1 MKNTYAIFYL
11 TLAFLAAFYS
21 SSAQITPLGDMQASR
36 TNGKLTITVK
46 DNATFGGFFLTDAN
60 DSVQVSFYITE
71 DDPRNGKY
79 SARRKS
85 ELSGK
90 VQLIFNALDFQAG
103 DALTFHITENLNGG
117 IVKGYVFVDG
127 GYLGTSVTNVDVCPI
142 SISCGDNIG
151 SIFFTFDP
159 SVSLVGP
166 QNTSTPILIFAPG
179 LSNNGTQTP
188 GSVHIQSNSLV
199 IRTNAVFPNECSLI
213 MGTVVIVING
223 HKCVF
228 VNGTLQTNDLVNPFA
243 NYANTQT
250 CRAIFDDC
258 SVELLNFLE
267 LNQNTIACNSRY
279 WTPKVTN
286 NYSSMCSSAIPIKR
300 LDQVGIGTDRCHWGY
315 SLTVKNGVMTD
326 KVKLCKTEWCDYVF
340 APNYRRPSLSQVA
353 GFIQQ
358 NKHLPGMPSAA
369 EIEKEGGFE
378 LGDITFRQQ
387 EKIEEIFLYLI
398 EEEQEISRLEMV
410 LCVLEWR
417 EKLRTF

>member
-1 MKNTYAIFYL
+1 MERENMGFVGGLQI
-11 TLAFLAAFYS
+11 
-21 SSAQITPLGDMQASR
+21 SALGDMQASR

-46 DNATFGGFFLTDAN
+46 DNATFGGFFLTDMT
-60 DSVQVSFYITE
+60 DSVEVSFYITE

-85 ELSGK
+85 ELSGTI
-90 VQLIFNALDFQAG
+90 QLIFNALDFKEG
-103 DALTFHITENLNGG
+103 DALTFHITENLNDG

-127 GYLGTSVTNVDVCPI
+127 GYLGTSVTTVDVCPI
-142 SISCGDNIG
+142 SISCGNG
-151 SIFFTFDP
+151 TLSFTFDP

-199 IRTNAVFPNECSLI
+199 IRRNAVFENECSLI
-213 MGTVVIVING
+213 NNGTVVIVING

-228 VNGTLQTNDLVNPFA
+228 VNGVLITNDSVNPFA

-258 SVELLNFLE
+258 SAELLNFLE

-279 WTPKVTN
+279 WTPQVTN
-286 NYSSMCSSAIPIKR
+286 NYSMCSSSIAIKR
-300 LDQVGIGTDRCHWGY
+300 LDQVGIGTDRCHYKY

-340 APNYRRPSLSQVA
+340 APNYHRPSLPQVA

-369 EIEKEGGFE
+369 EIEKEGSFE

-387 EKIEEIFLYLI
+387 EKIEEMFLYLI
-398 EEEQEISRLEMV
+398 EEEREISHLEMV